1 MSVGRM
7 KGAIAIAVIMTVSVV
22 ISVIT
27 SAEASTG
34 LAGIDNIGGW
44 MKMAYI
50 LLGVSL
56 SFFIVMIIYIIYTT
70 ITRRRVKKENRIIE
84 ILKEAKR
91 IEKKIKG
98 EGLTSA
104 QKYKEKER

>member
-1 MSVGRM
+1 MGFNSRGKGCLSRFTWLFHFNDGRLYVRLSST
-7 KGAIAIAVIMTVSVV
+7 ALW
-22 ISVIT
+22 
-27 SAEASTG
+27 AEDG
-34 LAGIDNIGGW
+34 
-44 MKMAYI
+44 
-50 LLGVSL
+50 
-56 SFFIVMIIYIIYTT
+56 TT
-70 ITRRRVKKENRIIE
+70 AITRRRVKKENRIIE